1 MASSNEAQF
10 NSSKDFFKNQIENL
24 YDVENRLT
32 NALPKMADAAGSGAL
47 RQAFQNHLSE
57 TKGHVSRLE
66 VIFRDMKVDPRR
78 ETCQAVKGLIAQAEK
93 AIGRTGNSAVKD
105 AALVAAARQVE
116 RYEMTAYGKA
126 CMIARQLGLEMAGRL
141 LQQTLNEED
150 AGNYELTLIARRMV
164 SIQVIVKWASGER
177 HVSFRG
183 ADIET
188 APAYRSPTQR
198 RISMALFGGTEFNS
212 LEDLFVN
219 QIEDLYD
226 AENRLTKALPKMAD
240 AASSSSLKQAFQ
252 SHLTETEGHVSRLE
266 TIFREVN
273 VEPKRETCQAMKGLI
288 SEGEDM
294 VGATG
299 DPAVK
304 DAALIAAAQRVEH
317 YEISGYGTARTIAQ
331 QLGLTDAATLLQ
343 QTLNEEKAADQ
354 KLNTIAESS
363 VNVRA
368 TTGGTARRTAA
379 AGRV

>member
-1 MASSNEAQF
+1 MFTGAVI
-10 NSSKDFFKNQIENL
+10 SKRDPTPQ
-24 YDVENRLT
+24 
-32 NALPKMADAAGSGAL
+32 
-47 RQAFQNHLSE
+47 
-57 TKGHVSRLE
+57 SR
-66 VIFRDMKVDPRR
+66 
-78 ETCQAVKGLIAQAEK
+78 
-93 AIGRTGNSAVKD
+93 
-105 AALVAAARQVE
+105 
-116 RYEMTAYGKA
+116 
-126 CMIARQLGLEMAGRL
+126 
-141 LQQTLNEED
+141 
-150 AGNYELTLIARRMV
+150 
-164 SIQVIVKWASGER
+164 
-177 HVSFRG
+177 
-183 ADIET
+183 
-188 APAYRSPTQR
+188 TQR
-198 RISMALFGGTEFNS
+198 RIRMALFGGTEFNS

-294 VGATG
+294 VDATG

-343 QTLNEEKAADQ
+343 QTLNEE
-354 KLNTIAESS
+354 
-363 VNVRA
+363 
-368 TTGGTARRTAA
+368 
-379 AGRV
+379 